1 MGKYA
6 ILIGRMG
13 ILTLAKKGLNAL
25 LNLVYPPACGICDKK
40 LETTQEEN
48 TSICAGCLDKIK
60 RNPAPYCRKC
70 GRSLC
75 GLTTGVETC
84 WECPK
89 REFYYER
96 TWSGFIYEGVAKKA
110 LHLLKY
116 SKKLSLNNLFC
127 NLLIQFARGN
137 PEILEGM
144 NGVLAVPLYNVKFRE
159 REFNQAHLLAAAIVK
174 EFNIK
179 DLSACLKRSIATK
192 PQSGLD
198 KKERFENIKGTF
210 EVITPGS
217 LSGKNLLLID
227 DLFTTGATLNE
238 CAKVLKKAGAVKLHC
253 LTFARGV

>member
-1 MGKYA
+1 
-6 ILIGRMG
+6 MG
-13 ILTLAKKGLNAL
+13 ILTLSKEGLGAL
-25 LNLVYPPACGICDKK
+25 LNLVYPPVCGICDKK
-40 LETTQEEN
+40 LTKAQEEN
-48 TSICAGCLDKIK
+48 ISICAGCLDEIK
-60 RNPAPYCRKC
+60 RNPAPYCAKC

-75 GLTTGVETC
+75 GLTTRVEIC
-84 WECPK
+84 WECSK

-96 TWSGFIYEGVAKKA
+96 SWSGFIYEGVVKEA

-116 SKKLSLNNLFC
+116 SKKLSLSSLFC
-127 NLLIQFARGN
+127 SLLIQFAKGN

-144 NGVLAVPLYNVKFRE
+144 DAVLAVPLYNVKFRE
-159 REFNQAHLLAAAIVK
+159 REFNQAHLLAAAVVR

-179 DLSACLKRSIATK
+179 DLSAGLKRSIPTK

-210 EVITPGS
+210 EVITPGP

-238 CAKVLKKAGAVKLHC
+238 CAKVLKKAGAAKLHC
-253 LTFARGV
+253 LTFARGI